1 VAITNL
7 DGAPT
12 EDANK
17 FTLNLQMNKLVTV
30 NYRMSTT
37 LKQFE
42 QTISKAGEEQ
52 DKVKFYSISGA
63 RLPLSEKVGNLL
75 EFPILCQVGQN
86 RVFAINFDQEL
97 DINNRERT
105 TIKDQ
110 EQYFDYAFLLGMRG
124 YGLHSLSNFAHRL
137 QKSLPER
144 QQSLTKTDVNKN
156 IAMTIGYLTSKGI
169 YKGSGDQ
176 LSANNFEY
184 LKD

>member
-1 VAITNL
+1 
-7 DGAPT
+7 
-12 EDANK
+12 
-17 FTLNLQMNKLVTV
+17 M
-30 NYRMSTT
+30 
-37 LKQFE
+37 
-42 QTISKAGEEQ
+42 
-52 DKVKFYSISGA
+52 
-63 RLPLSEKVGNLL
+63 

-184 LKD
+184 LKDELERLEKKFEKDEMTINHIRDRAGNIAKAFTWASSSIVVG

>member
-1 VAITNL
+1 MAITNL

-105 TIKDQ
+105 TIKD
-110 EQYFDYAFLLGMRG
+110 
-124 YGLHSLSNFAHRL
+124 
-137 QKSLPER
+137 
-144 QQSLTKTDVNKN
+144 
-156 IAMTIGYLTSKGI
+156 
-169 YKGSGDQ
+169 
-176 LSANNFEY
+176 
-184 LKD
+184 